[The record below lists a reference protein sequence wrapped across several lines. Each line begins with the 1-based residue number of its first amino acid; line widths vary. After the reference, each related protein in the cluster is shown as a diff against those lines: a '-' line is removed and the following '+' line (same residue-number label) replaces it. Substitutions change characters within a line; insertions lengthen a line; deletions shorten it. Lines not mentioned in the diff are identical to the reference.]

1 MLAMRCQ
8 TQQGEWKIMDIPFL
22 IPSLLSI
29 GTIGAVI
36 AFAAWSRRSTIER
49 MEDDS
54 APKSSLAKDGPSH
67 RRAD

>member
-1 MLAMRCQ
+1 
-8 TQQGEWKIMDIPFL
+8 MDIPFL
-22 IPSLLSI
+22 VPALLSI
-29 GTIGAVI
+29 GTIGAVM

-49 MEDDS
+49 MEDDN